1 MKRVTIK
8 DIAKE
13 LSVSRGTID
22 RVLHKR
28 GGVNP
33 ETEALILAAVKRL
46 DYQPD
51 RIARA
56 LVKKDSYTIGFIVPR
71 TPLSFWGQVIQGAE
85 VAAKELADFGVD
97 VKFYFSEIRDGFR
110 ERALLEEALNDGVA
124 GIAIT
129 PTDPHLVGALINDAD
144 QQGVP
149 VVTFNTDVPLSERL
163 CYVGLNG
170 YLGGRVAGEL
180 MYKFM
185 DGVGEI
191 AILTGFLSTQD
202 TEARRGGFLE
212 VVTAMGKDNITT
224 VGTWENTDDDGKC
237 YVLTQKII
245 DDYPNLRGIFVTNS
259 CTAVVGAA
267 IVDRHREGRIKL
279 IGFDV
284 TDEVSRLLKS
294 NVVTACITQN
304 PFQQGYLPIRTIF
317 EYLQTGLKPTSP
329 YILSRPEV
337 VLIEMLNG
345 EGGLPRN

>member
-1 MKRVTIK
+1 MRKITIK
-8 DIAKE
+8 DIAEE
-13 LSVSRGTID
+13 LNVSRGTVD

-56 LVKKDSYTIGFIVPR
+56 LVKKDNYTIGFIVPR
-71 TPLSFWGQVIQGAE
+71 TPMSFWGQVIQGAE
-85 VAAKELADFGVD
+85 VAAKELADFGIE

-129 PTDPHLVGALINDAD
+129 PTDPLLVGALIDNAC
-144 QQGVP
+144 QAGVP
-149 VVTFNTDVPLSERL
+149 VVTFNTDVPCSKRL

-180 MYKFM
+180 MYKFL
-185 DGVGEI
+185 DGAGEVGV
-191 AILTGFLSTQD
+191 LTGFLSTQD
-202 TEARRGGFLE
+202 TEARRTGFLE
-212 VVTAMGKDNITT
+212 VVAGMGKDNMTT
-224 VGTWENTDDDGKC
+224 VGTWENADDSGKC
-237 YVLTQKII
+237 YELTGKII
-245 DDYPNLRGIFVTNS
+245 HDYPDLRGIFVTNS
-259 CTAVVGAA
+259 CTAAVGAA
-267 IVDRHREGRIKL
+267 IVDRHREGKIKL

-284 TDEVSRLLKS
+284 NEEVSRLLKN

-304 PFQQGYLPIRTIF
+304 SFQQGYQPIRIIF
-317 EYLQTGLKPTSP
+317 EYLQTGLKPASP